1 MSDFQADD
9 ESNCYA
15 SQNKLYGR
23 SESRLHK
30 VNHDSAL
37 LGDIALEWP
46 GIKTLGYIVSFR
58 QEGKSQ

>member
-15 SQNKLYGR
+15 SQNKSHCR
-23 SESRLHK
+23 SETRLHN

-37 LGDIALEWP
+37 LGDIAFEWP
-46 GIKTLGYIVSFR
+46 GIKTLGYMSR
-58 QEGKSQ
+58 LDKREKSQ